1 MRNYLKK
8 KRHLIALITAVVMM
22 CAGCGIPLSQKVEE
36 SNLTI
41 TVEEYVNTKA
51 AQGEDTVLGV
61 CHGVWLREVGEY
73 LYDGALGVGAAF
85 LFNTPKV
92 RTFAIY

>member
-1 MRNYLKK
+1 M
-8 KRHLIALITAVVMM
+8 ADDGAAV
-22 CAGCGIPLSQKVEE
+22 GCRPCGVDARDVAFGVEGFVLDARRE
-36 SNLTI
+36 GHADGQA
-41 TVEEYVNTKA
+41 EQGA

-85 LFNTPKV
+85 FFNTPKV